1 MASRRRFL
9 KSLSAAGALG
19 AVRPIETLASR
30 AQNASGFFGLHSFV
44 DSHPEA
50 VFIMR
55 TSVDDKTNHDA
66 IRQAGLSFA
75 RSVIVPRENGVPLTH
90 LIPIKPNITYSQPN
104 KIGTKLTGGTIPVSV
119 EYELGIVTHPSF
131 VEGSIEGIKELGVSA
146 PNIHVVETWDS
157 GTWKALGYNDMAQRT
172 GVTMKS
178 REQKVSVISSNELV
192 WVDVPD
198 GTWFRRIPYLYP
210 VNAPDTW
217 LLSISKFKAHGMGI
231 TLCMKNIQ
239 GTIAHDYQEF
249 CTRYGSTYNAAA
261 SDMNPDRNSVIQANY
276 NRHVADGIPRWDR
289 PGGDGG
295 LWMETWASRTI
306 DNNRS
311 TSIGLSVIEG
321 VYGRD
326 GDGFLV
332 GPNSGQYSSTECFD
346 YLSNIIVFGKNQ
358 VYVDIVG
365 HWLAGHEP
373 DNFGLFHIAKEFGLS
388 QTINPMNIPVY
399 EWTADGTATRT
410 PLTSFDRT
418 PLKTYYL
425 QRNYNGGTEPK
436 FHLCDETFDYPV
448 EPPLGID
455 DSAKPKSF
463 VLHQNKPNPFNPS
476 TSIEYSLHRGGN
488 VRLEVYNSSGQVVDV
503 LVDGYR
509 PAGAHLAVWN
519 TSGKASGVYF
529 YRFRSGGFTETRKM
543 TLLK

>member
-1 MASRRRFL
+1 MTSRRRFL
-9 KSLSAAGALG
+9 QSLSAAGAVG
-19 AVRPIETLASR
+19 AVPPITALASR
-30 AQNASGFFGLHSFV
+30 YQTSSGFFNLHPFV
-44 DSHPEA
+44 ESHPDA
-50 VFIMR
+50 VFIMK
-55 TSVDDKTNHDA
+55 TDVDVKTNHDA
-66 IRQAGLSFA
+66 IRQAGLAFS
-75 RSVIVPRENGVPLTH
+75 RSVLVPSDSGIPLTH

-104 KIGTKLTGGTIPVSV
+104 KIGTTLPGGSIPVSV

-178 REQKVSVISSNELV
+178 REQTVGTISSSELV
-192 WVDVPD
+192 WVDTPD

-210 VNAPDTW
+210 VNAPDSW
-217 LLSISKFKAHGMGI
+217 FLSISKFKTHGMGV

-239 GTIAHDYQEF
+239 GTIAHNYQEF
-249 CTRYGSTYNAAA
+249 CTRYGSAYSAAA
-261 SDMNPDRNSVIQANY
+261 TDMNPDRNTVIKANY
-276 NRHVADGIPRWDR
+276 DRHVADGIPRWDR

-306 DNNRS
+306 DNNRA
-311 TSIGLSVIEG
+311 TKIGLSVVEG

-326 GDGFLV
+326 GDGFLA
-332 GPNSGQYSSTECFD
+332 GPNTGQYSSTECFD
-346 YLSNIIVFGKNQ
+346 YLSNIIIFGKNQ
-358 VYVDIVG
+358 VYVDIIG

-373 DNFGLFHIAKEFGLS
+373 GNFGLFHIAKEVGLS
-388 QTINPMNIPVY
+388 KTINPMNIPVY
-399 EWTADGTATRT
+399 NWKADGSADLT
-410 PLTSFDRT
+410 PLTSFART

-436 FHLCDETFDYPV
+436 FHLCDEAFDYPV
-448 EPPLGID
+448 DPPLGV
-455 DSAKPKSF
+455 SETAEPRAF

-476 TSIEYSLHRGGN
+476 TSIEFSLPKGGN
-488 VRLEVYNSSGQVVDV
+488 VRLEVFNAAGQRVDV

-509 PAGAHLAVWN
+509 PAGSHLAVWN
-519 TSGKASGVYF
+519 TSGKSSGVYF
-529 YRFRSGGFTETRKM
+529 YRFRNGGFTETRKM